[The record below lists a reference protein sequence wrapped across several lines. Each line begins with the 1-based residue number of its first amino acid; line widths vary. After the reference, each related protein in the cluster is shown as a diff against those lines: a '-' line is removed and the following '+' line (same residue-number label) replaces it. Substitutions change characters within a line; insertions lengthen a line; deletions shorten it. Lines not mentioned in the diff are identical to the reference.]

1 MLVFDQRARDVVAR
15 LFAAY
20 AQDARLMPPDW
31 QARLPAPDPQRAR
44 MIADFIAGMS
54 DRFAM
59 QACTAIYGERPGGL
73 INV

>member
-1 MLVFDQRARDVVAR
+1 VAR

-20 AQDARLMPPDW
+20 AQDARLMPEEW
-31 QARLPAPDPQRAR
+31 QARLPADNPARAR
-44 MIADFIAGMS
+44 AIADFIAGMS

-59 QACTAIYGERPGGL
+59 QQCAAIYGVQPAGL

>member
-1 MLVFDQRARDVVAR
+1 MAR

-20 AQDARLMPPDW
+20 SQDARLMPADW
-31 QARLPAPDPQRAR
+31 QTRLPAHEPQRSRA
-44 MIADFIAGMS
+44 IADFIAGMS

-59 QACTAIYGERPGGL
+59 QAVGAIYGERPLGL

>member
-1 MLVFDQRARDVVAR
+1 MWRHKPASLASQHPC
-15 LFAAY
+15 AAH
-20 AQDARLMPPDW
+20 LP
-31 QARLPAPDPQRAR
+31 LPAPDPQRAR
-44 MIADFIAGMS
+44 VIADFIAGMS